1 MEKKFTALRVIA
13 VIIKVL
19 AWIVAGLTVLGFL
32 GMLIMG
38 ATMGAT
44 MGSMMN
50 RFSPSPYSNYQS
62 MGAFGIVLGVVWAFS
77 ILMSGGFMFI
87 GLLAS
92 SDLIMV
98 ILAVEENT
106 RAMRPP
112 ATTT

>member
-1 MEKKFTALRVIA
+1 MEKKFTALRIIA

-32 GMLIMG
+32 GSIV
-38 ATMGAT
+38 MGAT
-44 MGSMMN
+44 MGSMIS
-50 RFSPSPYSNYQS
+50 RFNPSPYGNVPG
-62 MGAFGIVLGVVWAFS
+62 MGAIGGVFMAFFVL
-77 ILMSGGFMFI
+77 IYGGFMFV
-87 GLLAS
+87 GLLAW

-112 ATTT
+112 TAPA